1 MKVLKLAL
9 PLLITLVW
17 AGAAHSA
24 KAPPPACKPCGAWE
38 LDPANSE
45 PVDPAIDAA
54 LARYKPPRPR
64 RLRASPGDIVGETE
78 AEFEASLDRMP
89 GMMDRSQL
97 RDELKRLLQ
106 TPESLDLRQEGGD
119 VVIEAKGSP
128 KRRITPGEPH
138 ARVDARGTAEISS
151 RWRSGALNV
160 NETYT
165 RKSANREVYL
175 LEAGQLRVTRT
186 VTRPGLPDV
195 VVRSTYKMR

>member
-1 MKVLKLAL
+1 MKVLKFAL
-9 PLLITLVW
+9 PLLIPLLW
-17 AGAAHSA
+17 AGTADAA
-24 KAPPPACKPCGAWE
+24 KAPPPACKPCGAWQ
-38 LDPANSE
+38 LDPALSE
-45 PVDPAIDAA
+45 PAEPVIDAA

-97 RDELKRLLQ
+97 RDELERLLQ
-106 TPESLDLRQEGGD
+106 TPETLDLHQEGD
-119 VVIEAKGSP
+119 DIVIEAKGAP
-128 KRRITPGEPH
+128 RRRVTPGEPH

-165 RKSANREVYL
+165 RRSANREIYA

-186 VTRPGLPDV
+186 VSRPGLPDV
-195 VVRSTYKMR
+195 IVHSIYKMR